1 MKTMKELSIRAAAY
15 VVSLM
20 TLLGLA
26 VFMMS
31 FIFTTALAIQIERG
45 ELEAISDLQEGM
57 KSPAGLAVIAIL
69 GVIVLVAADFRARQ
83 IATWLTRKVFGHHP
97 KKEG

>member
-1 MKTMKELSIRAAAY
+1 MKELTIRAVAY

-31 FIFTTALAIQIERG
+31 FIFTTAVAIQIERG
-45 ELEAISDLQEGM
+45 EFEAITDLQEGM
-57 KSPAGLAVIAIL
+57 KSPAGLTVIAIL
-69 GVIVLVAADFRARQ
+69 SVIVLVAADFRARQ
-83 IATWLTRKVFGHHP
+83 IATWLTRRIFGRLP
-97 KKEG
+97 KKED